1 MFKFLSRLVYKTLYI
16 INFFTSKLLNKNL
29 LLWLKEF
36 IENDS
41 YKNLTINKK
50 KLSFFVPNNLV
61 KWRLDTFLEKEPETI
76 EWINNFD
83 KKNIIFWDIGSNIG
97 QYSVYCA
104 IKHKKSKI
112 ISFEPSSGNLRI
124 LSRNISENKLT
135 NQIKILSIPL
145 TKHRN
150 KFSIFEESSFLE
162 GAAHNNF
169 SIQKNKNSNKKI
181 RYEIFGTNINY
192 LLKEKI
198 LEIPNYIKID
208 VDGIESWILEGAGK
222 FLNNNKIKEI
232 LIEQDENNK
241 IEHKKVMRIMKKNNF
256 KLFKKERNNKFHT
269 TSESKFTYN
278 YIFKKL

>member
-1 MFKFLSRLVYKTLYI
+1 MFKYLSRLVYKTLYI

-36 IENDS
+36 IEDDS
-41 YKNLTINKK
+41 YKNLTINNK

-61 KWRLDTFLEKEPETI
+61 KWRIDTFFEKEPETI

-83 KKNIIFWDIGSNIG
+83 KKSIIFWDIGSNIG

-135 NQIKILSIPL
+135 NQIKILSIPV

-150 KFSIFEESSFLE
+150 KFSIFEESNFLE

-169 SIQKNKNSNKKI
+169 SMQKNKYFKK
-181 RYEIFGTNINY
+181 
-192 LLKEKI
+192 K
-198 LEIPNYIKID
+198 
-208 VDGIESWILEGAGK
+208 
-222 FLNNNKIKEI
+222 NKIS
-232 LIEQDENNK
+232 NSWNK
-241 IEHKKVMRIMKKNNF
+241 
-256 KLFKKERNNKFHT
+256 
-269 TSESKFTYN
+269 Y
-278 YIFKKL
+278 